1 MTRLAHISVRLAS
14 VLFLPIASAA
24 QEVPRF
30 ERAECP
36 ALRGLFANPV
46 RVECGYLTVHR
57 SREQPA
63 AGTFKLAVAIV
74 HPTVPSEGP
83 ALVLPHGGPSG
94 PGGLRGP
101 ELSTAARWAPLLKR
115 DIIVYDLRGAG
126 FSGPELCPRPRAT
139 SGTARNLPID
149 ELRAAWIR
157 AAKSCAADLR
167 AKGLD
172 PASFSTV
179 ANADDLIDLRKT
191 LGHGTW
197 DVFGVSYGS
206 RIAQEVMRRDP
217 RGVRSVVLSAPVIPG
232 PSQVAESVLNFQRVL
247 DHVFESCAA
256 QSLCAQAFPTLAQDF
271 AALFDELNAK
281 PIDITLQTA
290 TGTASVRFDGDRMLR
305 ALRQRFSA
313 RIARVPLYINEM
325 LRGDRAR
332 AARLLSASD
341 AVAAGNNTLT
351 DLVACFESGGPTPYK
366 DAITA
371 VRAQIRP
378 IFQVFVNDDV
388 DSCPFLQERFAQAND
403 RAFVSSDIPTLII
416 TQEFDDR
423 TPTEFGRRIS
433 EHLTTS
439 YLFEVRG
446 AVHGQSNACT
456 QSIIFAF
463 MANPALKPAA
473 SCLDSLPALMFDTKR
488 LEP

>member
-1 MTRLAHISVRLAS
+1 MMLLALRSVRLAS
-14 VLFLPIASAA
+14 VAFLPVASAA
-24 QEVPRF
+24 QGVPRF

-36 ALRGLFANPV
+36 ALRGLWANPV

-74 HPTVPSEGP
+74 HPRVPSEGP

-94 PGGLRGP
+94 PGGLRGD

-126 FSGPELCPRPRAT
+126 FSGPDLCPETRAK
-139 SGTARNLPID
+139 SGTVRNLPI
-149 ELRAAWIR
+149 EERRAAWIR
-157 AAKSCAADLR
+157 HAKSCSGELK

-191 LGHGTW
+191 LGYDTW

-206 RIAQEVMRRDP
+206 RVAQEVMRRDP

-232 PSQVAESVLNFQRVL
+232 PWQAEAALNFQRVL

-256 QSLCAQAFPTLAQDF
+256 QSLCAQAFPTLAKDF

-281 PIDITLQTA
+281 PIDITLETA
-290 TGTASVRFDGDRMLR
+290 TGTTSVRFDGDRMLR

-313 RIARVPLYINEM
+313 RIGRIPLYINEM

-332 AARLLSASD
+332 AARLLLGSD

-351 DLVACFESGGPTPYK
+351 DLVSCFESGGPTGYK

-378 IFQVFVNDDV
+378 MFELFVDDG
-388 DSCPFLQERFAQAND
+388 DFFCPAGPVCPAQ
-403 RAFVSSDIPTLII
+403 
-416 TQEFDDR
+416 
-423 TPTEFGRRIS
+423 
-433 EHLTTS
+433 
-439 YLFEVRG
+439 
-446 AVHGQSNACT
+446 
-456 QSIIFAF
+456 
-463 MANPALKPAA
+463 
-473 SCLDSLPALMFDTKR
+473 
-488 LEP
+488 